1 MGPSNLQYLFV
12 PVDVPF
18 MEVVHAVSL
27 QLYVDTLETPA
38 KLRTVA
44 IGRAIP
50 AELNIRHTRKWSNPR
65 LTSDDVLNFY
75 FEVHASPDTWLI
87 GGLRKA
93 HFSAKVRSLQS
104 PYVGFWLTKF
114 QEHEIMRFPLLLL
127 PQKTGHLIYP
137 SVDITVS
144 DFREGSNKMDGHGDP
159 KRPPHTSEVD
169 YKNQS
174 DSLLVISDLGSTTLS
189 IDLEEAG
196 TGAWLVDSQRRSD
209 I

>member
-1 MGPSNLQYLFV
+1 
-12 PVDVPF
+12 
-18 MEVVHAVSL
+18 MEVVHTVSL
-27 QLYVDTLETPA
+27 QLYLDTLEAPV

-50 AELNIRHTRKWSNPR
+50 AELKIQHTRKWSNPR
-65 LTSDDVLNFY
+65 WTTDDLLDFC

-93 HFSAKVRSLQS
+93 HFSAKVHSLEF
-104 PYVGFWLTKF
+104 PYVGFWLTGF
-114 QEHEIMRFPLLLL
+114 QEHEIKRFPLLVL
-127 PQKTGHLIYP
+127 PQKTGHLVYP

-144 DFREGSNKMDGHGDP
+144 DFQDHSNKMGGHGDP

-169 YKNQS
+169 YKNQG
-174 DSLLVISDLGSTTLS
+174 DSLLVISDLGSTTIS
-189 IDLEEAG
+189 INLEDAV
-196 TGAWLVDSQRRSD
+196 TGAWLIDSQCRSE

>member
-1 MGPSNLQYLFV
+1 
-12 PVDVPF
+12 
-18 MEVVHAVSL
+18 MEVVHTVSL
-27 QLYVDTLETPA
+27 QLYPDTLEAPA

-50 AELNIRHTRKWSNPR
+50 AELSIRHTRKWSNPK
-65 LTSDDVLNFY
+65 LTSGGVLNFY
-75 FEVHASPDTWLI
+75 FEVHARPDTWLI

-104 PYVGFWLTKF
+104 SYVGFGLTKF

-137 SVDITVS
+137 SVDIAIS
-144 DFREGSNKMDGHGDP
+144 DFHAGSSKNDEHGDP

-174 DSLLVISDLGSTTLS
+174 DSLLVISDLGSTTVN
-189 IDLEEAG
+189 INVDDAV
-196 TGAWLVDSQRRSD
+196 TGAWLIDSQRRSD
-209 I
+209 T